1 MLARKLTAASARA
14 VAPWWRAGGAP
25 EPVAVY
31 QPIGA
36 ASLANSYVNLV
47 NPGTFD
53 AAPGVAPTFDAATG
67 WQGDGATNFLTTGVV
82 VGSGG
87 TVVIRLSGISV
98 LFPNRYFSSF
108 VGGEFGMQA
117 VTTSAIF
124 LNGGSVSVAGTYS
137 ANVFAIAG
145 NAGYVDGVN
154 VATIPAGAA
163 PTGTIELFRRPD
175 NTRYTNGIIAAIAIY
190 SSTLDASQV
199 AAVSA
204 AMAAL

>member
-14 VAPWWRAGGAP
+14 VAPWWREGGAP
-25 EPVAVY
+25 EPVAAY

-36 ASLANSYVNLV
+36 ASLADSYINLV

-53 AAPGVAPTFDAATG
+53 AAPGVAPTWASGTG
-67 WQGDGATNFLTTGVV
+67 WQGDGATIFLTTGVAI
-82 VGSGG
+82 GSGG
-87 TVVIRLSGISV
+87 TVVIRLHSLSAI
-98 LFPNRYFSSF
+98 FPNRYFSSF
-108 VGGEFGMQA
+108 VGGELGVQA
-117 VTTSAIF
+117 TTSNVAF
-124 LNGGSVSVAGTYS
+124 LNGGNVSVSSGFS

-154 VATIPAGAA
+154 VATIPAGAT

-175 NTRYTNGIIAAIAIY
+175 NTRYADGVIAAIAIY
-190 SSTLDASQV
+190 DTTLTAPQV